1 MRELSFAAM
10 SLDYFPRLAA
20 VAADNDRMNET
31 VNRQSEIMALVLGPI
46 SIAVIL
52 TAPVLIKLLLT
63 ESFYPVLGLMR
74 WMGLGVL
81 LKGLQFPMGYIA
93 FAKNNKNY
101 S

>member
-52 TAPVLIKLLLT
+52 PRRFL
-63 ESFYPVLGLMR
+63 
-74 WMGLGVL
+74 
-81 LKGLQFPMGYIA
+81 
-93 FAKNNKNY
+93 
-101 S
+101 